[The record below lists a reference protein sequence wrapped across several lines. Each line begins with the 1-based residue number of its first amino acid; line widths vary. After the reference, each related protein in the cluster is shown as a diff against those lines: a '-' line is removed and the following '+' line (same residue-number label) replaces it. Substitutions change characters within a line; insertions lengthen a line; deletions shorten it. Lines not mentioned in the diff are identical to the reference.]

1 MVLLTGDVPQFGELR
16 FKSEEDAKHQLT
28 ETISYLKKDMRK
40 LAEIIRDQNETEK
53 DLYERL
59 ELLRAIIQTF
69 CQSLG

>member
-16 FKSEEDAKHQLT
+16 FKNEEDAKHQLT